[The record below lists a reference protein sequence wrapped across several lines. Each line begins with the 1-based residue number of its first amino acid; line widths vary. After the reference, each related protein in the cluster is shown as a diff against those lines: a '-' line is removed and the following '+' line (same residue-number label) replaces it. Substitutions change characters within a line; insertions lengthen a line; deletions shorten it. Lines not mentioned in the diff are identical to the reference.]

1 MHVQCAYIYICK
13 GGEPGDEATCTVCV
27 VICGCSVQGMCINE
41 MTGLTFEGR
50 WYAVNSLT
58 GRSFHIIL
66 YTYLHEHLLSL
77 VHFFHAYPLVEY
89 WHLFGG

>member
-1 MHVQCAYIYICK
+1 MQ
-13 GGEPGDEATCTVCV
+13 GERALGRGYLHCVHV

-58 GRSFHIIL
+58 GRSLHIIIIL
-66 YTYLHEHLLSL
+66 YLSEHLLSL
-77 VHFFHAYPLVEY
+77 VYFFHAYPLVSK
-89 WHLFGG
+89 LAFGG